1 MPLAPSAIYVPR
13 GLVSTLVM
21 CAVPAQVAGVER
33 IVVVTPPAGAGLVA
47 AAAEALGLD
56 EVWALGGPQA
66 IAALAY
72 GRRAST
78 RSSAP
83 ATRT

>member
-1 MPLAPSAIYVPR
+1 
-13 GLVSTLVM
+13 M

-33 IVVVTPPAGAGLVA
+33 IVVATPPAGAGLVA
-47 AAAEALGLD
+47 AAAQLLGVE
-56 EVWALGGPQA
+56 EVWALGGPPA

-72 GRRAST
+72 GTESIARGQDRRA
-78 RSSAP
+78 R